1 MKLLI
6 NSAKCLL
13 CEDVIFSRSVHDFQS
28 CKCGNISVDGGRE
41 YDRRLYKSDSWQ
53 DLCIEDDGDHQT
65 RRKHLTWGSWGKSG
79 KGPFQL
85 IKIMHLTDDHLTA
98 IIRTQD
104 LKGLYKEVMHEEALY
119 RISTTGCN

>member
-1 MKLLI
+1 MKLLV

-13 CEDVIFSRSVHDFQS
+13 CQDVILSRSVHDFRS

-41 YDRRLYKSDSWQ
+41 YCHFNWKTDEWQ
-53 DLCIEDDGDHQT
+53 DLCVEDDENHQT
-65 RRKHLTWGSWGKSG
+65 RREHLTWGSWGKSG
-79 KGPFQL
+79 KGPFRL
-85 IKIMHLTDDHLTA
+85 IKIKDLTDDHLAA

-119 RISTTGCN
+119 RISTTGRN